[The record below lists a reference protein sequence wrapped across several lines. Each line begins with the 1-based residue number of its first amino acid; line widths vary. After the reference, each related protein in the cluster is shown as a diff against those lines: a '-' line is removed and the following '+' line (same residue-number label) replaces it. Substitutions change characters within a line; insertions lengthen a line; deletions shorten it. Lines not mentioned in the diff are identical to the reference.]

1 MNDRML
7 VLYPL
12 LKFIWKT
19 RAGLGPGGYGDM
31 HTRFVTESEVTSH
44 QWIRFL
50 VSKAG
55 LFQSGGDPL
64 RINFFAQN
72 SFIVGHFTSKRKNTF
87 RKMYWSIRKT
97 TKHPLTINQT
107 SKL

>member
-1 MNDRML
+1 MNERML

-19 RAGLGPGGYGDM
+19 RASLGPGGYLDM
-31 HTRFVTESEVTSH
+31 HTRFVTKSKVISH

-50 VSKAG
+50 VRKDG

-64 RINFFAQN
+64 SINFYAQ
-72 SFIVGHFTSKRKNTF
+72 SFFIVGHFTSKRKNTF
-87 RKMYWSIRKT
+87 RKMYWSFRKT
-97 TKHPLTINQT
+97 TLHPLTINQT